1 MATNSLNLTTFCLE
15 MRPEVAAATCIYMSI
30 RWSKFKMDR
39 SSEGRVSSSRN
50 LKRAKRKI
58 VSRVYGI
65 STLLGKVINEM
76 FTWILL

>member
-39 SSEGRVSSSRN
+39 SSEGRVS
-50 LKRAKRKI
+50 
-58 VSRVYGI
+58 
-65 STLLGKVINEM
+65 
-76 FTWILL
+76 